1 MILSFHLFTA
11 STFSPV
17 EKKELLPINFFPDRW
32 NGRGRREKKWLRE
45 KIGRK
50 CQKIIVFNKEC
61 EWHANNV
68 GLLNE
73 SAKLFNDDWD
83 QWKTNNLILY
93 FFLPNFLFFKVQRP
107 ILSTPFYLPYL
118 KKKIIRMPR
127 ILPYFLNPINNL
139 SLHFFVF

>member
-93 FFLPNFLFFKVQRP
+93 FFSSQLSLFQSAKANIVHP
-107 ILSTPFYLPYL
+107 ILFTIPKEKDYTNAKNFA
-118 KKKIIRMPR
+118 I
-127 ILPYFLNPINNL
+127 
-139 SLHFFVF
+139 FF